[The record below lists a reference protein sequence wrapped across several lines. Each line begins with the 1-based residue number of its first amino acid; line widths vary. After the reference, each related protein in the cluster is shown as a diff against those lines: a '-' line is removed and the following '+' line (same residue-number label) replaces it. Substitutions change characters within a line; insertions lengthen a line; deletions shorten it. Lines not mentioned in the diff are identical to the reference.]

1 MAGVKFTIG
10 ADSKKASAELN
21 SFKKKTDGI
30 AKSIAKGFKERV
42 GQRIFDGLIVA
53 ARKIPLVINE
63 AINTAADLNE
73 EIDKSSVVFGQG
85 SHAMQ
90 QFAESAVKSMNIS
103 KLEAMKYTGTLGG
116 LFKTIGMNN
125 TQVQEM
131 SKRMVRLAADLGSL
145 HNMKTED
152 AIFAIGAALRGES
165 EPIRKFNV
173 LLNEATLK
181 AEAMAQGLYDGKGA
195 LDPAT
200 KALAAYHV
208 ILRQTTDAHG
218 NAEATASS
226 YQNQKKKL
234 AAQMEN
240 LSAEIGETFLPLM
253 RDVVTT
259 INQVDFKPIADT
271 VNLAAE
277 GFRSYAKDIE
287 NVYNE
292 IETLL
297 SKSPRLEKFT
307 KMLLFGFVPTLG
319 TKELSEDP
327 LKKAGIVPDFLKED
341 DQNKEIS
348 QAEEFLSVLDEI
360 EQLERDRAKAK
371 IENIQIEEEQARIMK
386 EHDERMKASLHAE
399 RERLE
404 LLKKQKEEREKA
416 EAIEKAQSKLDE
428 TTEGISQIQSK
439 FESAMTRSSLT
450 AVSSMQRIG
459 GGGGVV
465 GELNLQKTQTDL
477 QRQLVDLQ
485 QKMVGL
491 LEQVKTATGQQP
503 VSQG

>member
-1 MAGVKFTIG
+1 M
-10 ADSKKASAELN
+10 
-21 SFKKKTDGI
+21 
-30 AKSIAKGFKERV
+30 
-42 GQRIFDGLIVA
+42 
-53 ARKIPLVINE
+53 
-63 AINTAADLNE
+63 
-73 EIDKSSVVFGQG
+73 ID
-85 SHAMQ
+85 
-90 QFAESAVKSMNIS
+90 
-103 KLEAMKYTGTLGG
+103 
-116 LFKTIGMNN
+116 
-125 TQVQEM
+125 
-131 SKRMVRLAADLGSL
+131 
-145 HNMKTED
+145 
-152 AIFAIGAALRGES
+152 RG
-165 EPIRKFNV
+165 
-173 LLNEATLK
+173 
-181 AEAMAQGLYDGKGA
+181 D
-195 LDPAT
+195 
-200 KALAAYHV
+200 
-208 ILRQTTDAHG
+208 
-218 NAEATASS
+218 
-226 YQNQKKKL
+226 
-234 AAQMEN
+234 

-259 INQVDFKPIADT
+259 INQVDFKPIVDT
-271 VNLAAE
+271 VNIAAE
-277 GFRSYAKDIE
+277 GFKSYAKDIE

-292 IETLL
+292 IEILL

-307 KMLLFGFVPTLG
+307 KMLLFGFGPTLG

-341 DQNKEIS
+341 DQKKEIS
-348 QAEEFLSVLDEI
+348 QGEEFLGVLSEI

-371 IENIQIEEEQARIMK
+371 IENIQFEEEQARIMK
-386 EHDERMKASLHAE
+386 EHDERMRASLHAE

-439 FESAMTRSSLT
+439 FESAMTRSSIT